1 MQQQSLVLTV
11 DFGDDSAVV
20 GATLTD
26 YDIGRV
32 ESLAMSSPADTVG
45 RAPLTDTAG
54 WAPLDVVRE
63 GLTRA
68 AVASARAVG
77 IVTAPH
83 ALVLTH
89 PTSWTVEQIAV
100 LHRAAD
106 AAGYDPDAV
115 IVHPAVQRR
124 SEH

>member
-1 MQQQSLVLTV
+1 MQQSLVMTV
-11 DFGDDSAVV
+11 DFGDDAAAV

-26 YDIGRV
+26 YDLGRI
-32 ESLAMSSPADTVG
+32 EPLSMPCPA
-45 RAPLTDTAG
+45 DTAG

-68 AVASARAVG
+68 AAASARAVG
-77 IVTAPH
+77 IVNAPQ

-89 PTSWTVEQIAV
+89 PPHWSAEQIAV

-106 AAGYDPDAV
+106 DAGYGPSAV
-115 IVHPAVQRR
+115 IVHPTAL
-124 SEH
+124 